1 MAGGRERLGPALYLG
16 GGLAL
21 VGAAGYAF
29 VALTGHT
36 LPPADAA
43 AAASVY
49 LMVNI
54 IGPGLFSALEQE
66 TSRSVSAEI
75 AAGRDPGRVT
85 RNAAVLAGATLAG
98 VVVLLLAVSPVLTG
112 EALGGR
118 WGLFAAVLLSVATSA
133 AVYVVRG
140 LVGGRQRFTGYAA
153 TLGAEGVAR
162 ILPCVVLAFAGV
174 ADVVAY
180 AIAFAAGSAFGALAG
195 LPWLRKPVPADNAT
209 IAGAPTRS
217 IPATRA
223 TLPAVSGIVDT
234 PDAPPASAATAPA
247 SGKAGEAEAAT
258 GADAATPAAV
268 GGDPVTGAAG
278 EDTAANAFAESRA
291 DAGTGADAVTGAG
304 GVSAR
309 GAAPTVG
316 RMARQLSFLAGGT
329 LLMLLVANLAPIVV
343 TPRLA
348 GDAATAAAFASAF
361 VLARVPLFLFAPV
374 QAVLLPALTRAATR
388 GELDRVRA
396 TLRRILLA
404 VAAVGIPG
412 VAASFAVGPWAV
424 QVLFGADVRLPAA
437 VVGLLGVST
446 VGLMVGQVLQPGLVA
461 LGRHQVVTIA
471 WLAGAVV
478 LVAVLALPG
487 EALRAGVIGQ
497 LAASAVV
504 VVVML
509 GALYRDLGPRGGA
522 RPAKVS
528 DRVAVM

>member
-1 MAGGRERLGPALYLG
+1 VAVGRERLGPALYLG

-85 RNAAVLAGATLAG
+85 RNAAQLAAAALAG
-98 VVVLLLAVSPVLTG
+98 VVVLLLAVSPVLTDK
-112 EALGGR
+112 ALGGR
-118 WGLFAAVLLSVATSA
+118 WGLFAAVLLSVVTSA

-162 ILPCVVLAFAGV
+162 ILPCLVLALAGA

-180 AIAFAAGSAFGALAG
+180 AVAFAAGSAFGALAG
-195 LPWLRKPVPADNAT
+195 LPWLRGPVEPRPGAPGVA
-209 IAGAPTRS
+209 AGASVP
-217 IPATRA
+217 
-223 TLPAVSGIVDT
+223 L
-234 PDAPPASAATAPA
+234 ASAA
-247 SGKAGEAEAAT
+247 SGGSTTVELDGPDGSSEW
-258 GADAATPAAV
+258 
-268 GGDPVTGAAG
+268 GGRRGPGGAA
-278 EDTAANAFAESRA
+278 E
-291 DAGTGADAVTGAG
+291 V
-304 GVSAR
+304 
-309 GAAPTVG
+309 PTVR
-316 RMARQLSFLAGGT
+316 RMARGMSFLAGGT

-343 TPRLA
+343 TPRLSA
-348 GDAATAAAFASAF
+348 DAATAAAFASAF

-374 QAVLLPALTRAATR
+374 QAVLLPALTSAATR

-404 VAAVGIPG
+404 VAAVGVPG
-412 VAASFAVGPWAV
+412 VVASYLVGPWAV
-424 QVLFGADVRLPAA
+424 QVLFGAEVRLPAT

-461 LGRHQVVTIA
+461 LGRHQAVTLA

-478 LVAVLALPG
+478 LVTILALPG
-487 EALRAGVIGQ
+487 DALRAGVTGQ
-497 LAASAVV
+497 LASAAVV

-509 GALYRDLGPRGGA
+509 GALHRDLGKRNRAGQQ
-522 RPAKVS
+522 
-528 DRVAVM
+528 